1 MKISL
6 INLCIVTLVLLL
18 CCFAVETEAKAKKCK
33 APLKWNAKL
42 KKCTKPKKG
51 GRRRQLPQVAQR
63 QQQMLRP
70 RLQLQLR
77 NFLKRSCMSQ

>member
-51 GRRRQLPQVAQR
+51 GPKKTTAAGGSTAAADAAATTAA
-63 QQQMLRP
+63 P
-70 RLQLQLR
+70 A
-77 NFLKRSCMSQ
+77 